1 MAALHARCFTYPP
14 PWGADE
20 FRSITDS
27 PGMFLLARPHGLL
40 VGRTAADEA
49 EILTLAV
56 DPAVRRQGVGR
67 VLVEA
72 FVQEAASRGA
82 ERAYL
87 EVAAGN
93 IPARRLYHATGW
105 TRIGVR
111 RGYYDGAD
119 GIVMFHPLG

>member
-1 MAALHARCFTYPP
+1 MAALHARCFTYPR
-14 PWGADE
+14 PWGVDE
-20 FRSITDS
+20 FRSVTDG
-27 PGMFLLARPHGLL
+27 PGMFLLARPQGFL

-67 VLVEA
+67 GLVEA

-93 IPARRLYHATGW
+93 VPARRLYDASGW
-105 TRIGVR
+105 TRIGLR
-111 RGYYDGAD
+111 RGYYEGS